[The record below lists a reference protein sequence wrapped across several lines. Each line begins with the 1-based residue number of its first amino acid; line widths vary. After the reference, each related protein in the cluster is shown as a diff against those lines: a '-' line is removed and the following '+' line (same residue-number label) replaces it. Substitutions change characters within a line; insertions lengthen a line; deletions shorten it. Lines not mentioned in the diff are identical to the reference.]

1 MPRGSLNKVMLVG
14 NLGADPDIRFTPSG
28 TQVAT
33 VNLATNDT
41 WTDRTGKRHHRT
53 EWHRLVLW
61 RRLAEIASQ
70 HLGKGTRLYVEG
82 RLQSHT
88 WDDGNNRRHRGT
100 EVIVTDLQMLD
111 GAGGPGELDLGYMGG
126 TRPELVPASDMLA
139 SSETGSTGAGDDGLP
154 F

>member
-1 MPRGSLNKVMLVG
+1 MSRQSLNKVMLVG

-33 VNLATNDT
+33 ANLATNET
-41 WTDRTGKRHHRT
+41 WTDRDGECRHRT

-61 RRLAEIASQ
+61 RELAQIASQ
-70 HLGKGTRLYVEG
+70 HLAKGAKLYVEG

-88 WDDGNNRRHRGT
+88 WDDANSRRHCVT
-100 EVIVTDLQMLD
+100 EVVVTDLQMLD
-111 GAGGPGELDLGYMGG
+111 GAGGPGELDLGYTGG
-126 TRPELVPASDMLA
+126 ARPELAGTPDMLA
-139 SSETGSTGAGDDGLP
+139 SSEAGAIGATEDGLP